1 MESGMQHQDN
11 DNLRTRLH
19 QLKAVISTVVIADYK
34 EIKLHGNATIDAT
47 AIAVMATKSQR
58 GIQ

>member
-1 MESGMQHQDN
+1 MQHQDN
-11 DNLRTRLH
+11 DNLCTPLH

-34 EIKLHGNATIDAT
+34 GNNLHGNATIEAT
-47 AIAVMATKSQR
+47 AIAVMATKLQR